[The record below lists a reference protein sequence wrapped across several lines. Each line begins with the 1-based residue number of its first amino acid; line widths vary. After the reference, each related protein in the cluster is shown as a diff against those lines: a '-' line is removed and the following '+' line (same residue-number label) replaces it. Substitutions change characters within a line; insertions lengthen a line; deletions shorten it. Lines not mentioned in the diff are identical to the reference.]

1 MGKVLNSLSL
11 KDTSTGEVKDYE
23 IQDAGLRAQFNT
35 LIANSGSTEG
45 NAELQDIRVGYDGS
59 TYSTAGEAVRMQIS
73 SLVGKIEEL
82 TARLEKLETK
92 TVEQPTETPSD
103 VSEG

>member
-1 MGKVLNSLSL
+1 MGRVLNSLSL

-23 IQDAGLRAQFNT
+23 LQDAGLRAQFNT

-45 NAELQDIRVGYDGS
+45 NSELHDIRVGYDGT
-59 TYSTAGEAVRMQIS
+59 TYTTAGESVRMQIS
-73 SLVGKIEEL
+73 ALVGKIEEL
-82 TARLEKLETK
+82 TARLEKLEAK
-92 TVEQPTETPSD
+92 TIEQPTETPSD